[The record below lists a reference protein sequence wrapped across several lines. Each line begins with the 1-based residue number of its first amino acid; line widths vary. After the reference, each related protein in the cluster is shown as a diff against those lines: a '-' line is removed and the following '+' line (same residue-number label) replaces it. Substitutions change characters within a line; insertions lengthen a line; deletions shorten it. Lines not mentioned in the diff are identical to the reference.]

1 LTIEFCAG
9 IVDKNKSLEEIAVDE
24 VREECGYE
32 VKVSD
37 MEKIISCRLYSF
49 VFKIINTKSMFI
61 NNSISRLNYLSINV
75 CLFVLIQNI

>member
-1 LTIEFCAG
+1 MGLTVEFCAG

-37 MEKIISCRLYSF
+37 MQRIISCR
-49 VFKIINTKSMFI
+49 
-61 NNSISRLNYLSINV
+61 
-75 CLFVLIQNI
+75 